1 MLSLVLVVAQLSG
14 AWSSARP
21 PECAALDTG
30 KASNVWERAKAPEL
44 QRYCDLLASGAAK
57 LASSTAMARS
67 VATIADD
74 ADKLVAGKAAPLVLK
89 GRALGQLGDHA
100 GAYAALVEAKKRDE
114 RALDDPHALFVWA
127 RALSRTG
134 HAADA
139 LEAYRTLLPRASA
152 LTLAMRSAAA
162 IDAGMIA
169 MANGPKGLD
178 DATAILREA
187 TREAQDTS
195 RTVAAL
201 ALALALD
208 RAGDHDAARGVLDD
222 QVHGDPKPLL
232 DAASSKELLGPAG
245 VGEASALEALG
256 VESWDPE
263 TARADWK
270 AYLEKAP
277 KGVWAEHARLALGRV
292 GGKKKRKGL

>member
-1 MLSLVLVVAQLSG
+1 MIPLVLVFAQLAG

-30 KASNVWERAKAPEL
+30 RASNVWERAKAPEL

-57 LASSTAMARS
+57 LASSTAMAKS

-89 GRALGQLGDHA
+89 GRALGQLGDYA
-100 GAYAALVEAKKRDE
+100 GAYAALVEAKKRDD
-114 RALDDPHALFVWA
+114 RALDDPHALYVWA

-134 HAADA
+134 HPAEA

-152 LTLAMRSAAA
+152 LTLAMRSSAA

-169 MANGPKGLD
+169 MASGAKGLD

-187 TREAQDTS
+187 TREAQDAP
-195 RTVAAL
+195 RTIAAL
-201 ALALALD
+201 TLALALD
-208 RAGDHDAARGVLDD
+208 RGGDHDAARGVLDN
-222 QVHGDPKPLL
+222 QVHADPKPLL

-245 VGEASALEALG
+245 IGEVPALEALA
-256 VESWDPE
+256 VASWDPE

-277 KGVWAEHARLALGRV
+277 KGVWADHARASLASV
-292 GGKKKRKGL
+292 GGKKRRKGP